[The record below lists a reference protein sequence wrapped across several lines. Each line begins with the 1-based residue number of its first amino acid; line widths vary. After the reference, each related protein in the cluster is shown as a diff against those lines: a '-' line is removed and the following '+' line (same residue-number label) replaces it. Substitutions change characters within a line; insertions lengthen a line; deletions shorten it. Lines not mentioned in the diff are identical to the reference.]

1 MGCSGAILRYIYIY
15 ISFVSL
21 SRFFETI
28 YILFKTVECVNMLAH
43 AHTYTYTGKSSARD
57 HLFFTQQRGGYV
69 TRLDTHNQPAVIEAF
84 NAWPRTL
91 TRSYACTTLSNSHA
105 LCKSIFDPS
114 NKRRR
119 ARTPSWPKIL
129 LFLFREVSNWVWNY
143 SRVNEMGE
151 SFRKS

>member
-1 MGCSGAILRYIYIY
+1 MRSYDIYIY

-91 TRSYACTTLSNSHA
+91 TRSYARVPRCRILTLSVNLFSTRQINEGV
-105 LCKSIFDPS
+105 LVRLRGRKYCCFCLEKSLIGS
-114 NKRRR
+114 GI
-119 ARTPSWPKIL
+119 T
-129 LFLFREVSNWVWNY
+129 RE
-143 SRVNEMGE
+143 
-151 SFRKS
+151 